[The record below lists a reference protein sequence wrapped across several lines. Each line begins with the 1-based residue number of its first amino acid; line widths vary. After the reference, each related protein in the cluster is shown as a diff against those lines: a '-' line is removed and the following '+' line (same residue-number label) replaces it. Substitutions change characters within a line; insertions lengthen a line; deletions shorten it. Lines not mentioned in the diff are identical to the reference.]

1 MSTEKDLNPRTVEV
15 CFSPDQFDLFYTGQK
30 VVVVVDVLRATSAI
44 CTAFAHGV
52 SKIIPVATIEEAEV
66 YLKKGYMVGAERNG
80 EVVDGFTFGNS
91 PYSYMG
97 DKVKGQTIV
106 LTTTNGTQAIHISRK
121 AENVVIGSLINLKA
135 LCEWLLAK
143 NEDVLILCS
152 GWKDKFNLEDTI
164 CGGAIA
170 EVLISTGKYHY
181 HEDSTV
187 ASRYLFK
194 AAEQSHFG
202 FLRASSHR
210 KRLKKLNIKKDVIYS
225 LTPNQVDNV
234 PILKD
239 GALVDVRTL

>member
-1 MSTEKDLNPRTVEV
+1 MEQKSGRSVEV
-15 CFSPDQFDLFYTGQK
+15 CFTPNQFDQYYTGQK
-30 VVVVVDVLRATSAI
+30 VVVVIDVLRATSAI

-52 SKIIPVATIEEAEV
+52 ARIIPVATVEEAED

-135 LCEWLLAK
+135 ICDWLLEK

-164 CGGAIA
+164 CAGAIA
-170 EVLISTGKYHY
+170 EVLIGDGGFHY
-181 HEDSTV
+181 HEDTTV
-187 ASRYLFK
+187 AARYLFK
-194 AAEQSHFG
+194 SAEQSYFG

-210 KRLKKLNIKKDVIYS
+210 KRLKKLNLNKDIIYS

-239 GALVDVRTL
+239 GAIVDWKSL

>member
-1 MSTEKDLNPRTVEV
+1 MEV
-15 CFSPDQFDLFYTGQK
+15 CFTPGAFEQYYTGQK
-30 VVVVVDVLRATSAI
+30 VVVVIDVLRATSAI

-52 SKIIPVATIEEAEV
+52 SKIIPVATVEEAED
-66 YLKKGYMVGAERNG
+66 YLKRGFLVGAERNG
-80 EVVDGFTFGNS
+80 EIVDGFTFGNS

-135 LCEWLLAK
+135 ICDWLLEK

-170 EVLISTGKYHY
+170 EVLIGSGNFHY
-181 HEDSTV
+181 HEDTTV
-187 ASRYLFK
+187 AARYLFK
-194 AAEQSHFG
+194 SAEQSYFG

-210 KRLKKLNIKKDVIYS
+210 KRLKKLNLNKDIIYS

-234 PILKD
+234 PILRD
-239 GALVDVRTL
+239 GAIVDVKSL